1 MHWLRSALVNHRH
14 FLIVV
19 TILIVVMTWP
29 TVLYVFQTDV
39 FWLPIDSGD
48 TFIKIWE
55 AWYLEQILE
64 NPANYSYTTMSFY
77 PEGMSLAYHIF
88 TVPHMIVQRLLQL
101 VMPVSNAYN
110 AASLIIIASG
120 AVAAYVYIL
129 HLSES
134 RWASIFGS
142 IVFGFSGYIVGRS
155 PQPDHT
161 FLVFFPL
168 ALYCFHRAVQE
179 GRLLFVFIC
188 AALISCVAFTGMYM
202 FVCLLMTLG
211 AYTCYFALR
220 RWQDRRF
227 WQHLLL
233 LVALVGAVGL
243 LRIAPMLA
251 NSQAFDAVLDKGGG
265 IEQET
270 DLLQYFI
277 NYANPLWN
285 RLITNRVTTSIVQL
299 PNPGR
304 WNGSYLGYVSLT
316 LIGLGLLHKKHRRL
330 MLPWLLLS
338 IPFLALRL
346 GSELTIN
353 GWQTGILLPK
363 HYLNEIFPALFQAFY
378 SPDHFHIGV
387 LLPLAVMSS
396 YGVQTLLEKFSD
408 RRIPLLVLALIA
420 LLAVEYYRSP
430 EQPRL
435 VSKEETAFLDWLG
448 AEENQDIRL
457 VNLPMNRG
465 NSKQYLLYQTL
476 SDYPQA
482 EGLATRTPPEA
493 YDYIRSNLILET
505 WRSKDSIVCTAANR
519 DAYLSALDQLVGDGF
534 THIVLHFRL
543 LRGET
548 VAASFAAFEPA
559 YHDDFVAIYRLG
571 SLRAGCP

>member
-1 MHWLRSALVNHRH
+1 MHRLRSALVNHRH
-14 FLIVV
+14 FLLVV
-19 TILIVVMTWP
+19 TILTVVMTWP
-29 TVLYVFQTDV
+29 TVLYVFRTDV

-55 AWYLEQILE
+55 AWYLERILE

-88 TVPHMIVQRLLQL
+88 TAPHMILQRLLQL
-101 VMPVSNAYN
+101 MMPASNAYN
-110 AASLIIIASG
+110 AANLFIIASG
-120 AVAAYVYIL
+120 TVAAYAYIL
-129 HLSES
+129 YLTDN

-161 FLVFFPL
+161 FLAFFPA
-168 ALYCFHRAVQE
+168 ALYCFHRGVNE
-179 GRLLFVFIC
+179 RRWVFVVVC
-188 AALISCVAFTGMYM
+188 AALTSCVAFTGMYM
-202 FVCLLMTLG
+202 FVCLLITLG
-211 AYTCYFALR
+211 AGACYFALR

-227 WQHLLL
+227 WQQMLLL
-233 LVALVGAVGL
+233 AALVGAAGL

-277 NYANPLWN
+277 NYVNPLWN

-304 WNGSYLGYVSLT
+304 WNGSYLGYVPLA
-316 LIGLGLLHKKHRRL
+316 LIGLGLLHNKYRRL

-338 IPFLALRL
+338 VPFLALRL

-363 HYLNEIFPALFQAFY
+363 HYLNEIFPALFRAFY
-378 SPDHFHIGV
+378 SPDHFQIGA

-396 YGVQTLLEKFSD
+396 YGVLTLLEKVSD
-408 RRIPLLVLALIA
+408 RRMPLVAFALIG

-430 EQPRL
+430 EQPRI
-435 VSKEETAFLDWLG
+435 VSKEEIAFLDWLG

-457 VNLPMNRG
+457 INLPMNRG

-476 SDYPQA
+476 SGYPQA

-493 YDYIRSNLILET
+493 YDYIRSNLLLET
-505 WRSKDSIVCTAANR
+505 WRSKDSIVCADANR
-519 DAYLSALDQLVGDGF
+519 NAYLAALEQLDEDGF
-534 THIVLHFRL
+534 THIVLHYRL
-543 LRGET
+543 LREDT
-548 VAASFAAFEPA
+548 IAASFAAIEPA
-559 YHDDFVAIYRLG
+559 YRDDLVSIFRPSDMAA
-571 SLRAGCP
+571 SCE